1 MKFLMIGVTSVA
13 LLILVT
19 TPTFAQ
25 ASTQTQN
32 ISIPFSQS
40 IGPVLGHPCGTGDN
54 MLVSGNLHAV
64 VHTTLDP
71 NGGFHQKI
79 EVNHQGVSGVS
90 LLTGAKYRIIRASSM
105 ISQQTNGAT
114 VIVDVSNQRLQ
125 AQEPGQDFFLHRL
138 LHMTFNAN
146 GELTSLKVVFKPSC
160 TIVS

>member
-25 ASTQTQN
+25 ASTSTEN

-54 MLVSGNLHAV
+54 ILVSGNLHAV
-64 VHTTLDP
+64 VHTTRDP
-71 NGGFHQKI
+71 LGGFHQKI

-90 LLTGAKYRIIRASSM
+90 LLTGARYRIIRASSM
-105 ISQQTNGAT
+105 ITQ
-114 VIVDVSNQRLQ
+114 LQ

-146 GELTSLKVVFKPSC
+146 GELTSLVVVFKPSC